1 MFAFEKFNN
10 NTGDCPYEIIVF
22 DVVAFHCPLECLWL
36 RNRSHT
42 LYAEGQRD
50 SFEKETIAVCPCLAA
65 QHIQLGLEDPT
76 NLDIHNYWIPFF
88 LYSCWTFMPLI
99 GSGMCLFVIVRF
111 DFHFA
116 PIKRAKEIIT
126 IQWPNICSIPF
137 NVLHNRLRFFFF
149 FFFFTSLLSIAL
161 HISNWKIN
169 GVVEVCIWPTTTR
182 YLSFNFNISIGP
194 YSAAHCILCNDFV
207 VSVYL
212 FVHCVE
218 FHWRRCFI
226 TTTTAA
232 AAIVAI
238 KAMTTESEILEIVC
252 VSTNVVQ

>member
-88 LYSCWTFMPLI
+88 LYSCWTLMPLI
-99 GSGMCLFVIVRF
+99 GSGMCLFAIVRF

-161 HISNWKIN
+161 HIRIEKLMAWLKYVYDRPPRVIYHSISTYQS
-169 GVVEVCIWPTTTR
+169 VHIPQRIVFCATILLFRCTCLYTA
-182 YLSFNFNISIGP
+182 LNFIEDDV
-194 YSAAHCILCNDFV
+194 L
-207 VSVYL
+207 
-212 FVHCVE
+212 
-218 FHWRRCFI
+218 
-226 TTTTAA
+226 
-232 AAIVAI
+232 
-238 KAMTTESEILEIVC
+238 
-252 VSTNVVQ
+252 